1 METEKIL
8 VGISSCLLG
17 EKVRFD
23 TGHKHH
29 SYTTGTLGQ
38 YFEFRSFCPEISIGL
53 GVPRESIRLVDEG
66 DKIKCV
72 GTKTKE
78 LDVTDKLIQC
88 ANEQSNWLDGVY
100 GYIVK
105 KDSPSCG
112 MERVKVYKNNMPE
125 KKGSG
130 LFTYTMMQNYP
141 DLPVEEEG
149 RLGDPV
155 LRENFIKRVF
165 IYKRWR
171 DFLESKPGWSELHNF
186 HARHK
191 YILYSHHQDKARQL
205 GKQLAEARQGEI
217 ADYVSEYGS
226 QLMAILKIP
235 ATRKNHV
242 NTLLHIQ
249 GYLKRDL
256 DKDDKQELS
265 SIIESYRLGHVP
277 LIVPITLLRHHF
289 RKAPDDYINNSYYMN
304 PHPAELMLLNSL

>member
-1 METEKIL
+1 METEKIP

-17 EKVRFD
+17 EEVRYD
-23 TGHKHH
+23 SGHKHH

-38 YFEFRSFCPEISIGL
+38 YFAFRSFCPEVSIGL
-53 GVPRESIRLVDEG
+53 GIPRETIRLVDVNDE
-66 DKIKCV
+66 IKCV
-72 GTKTKE
+72 GTKTRE
-78 LDVTDKLIQC
+78 LDVTDKLKQC
-88 ANEQSNWLDGVY
+88 AHDQSHWLDNVY

-112 MERVKVYKNNMPE
+112 MERVKVYKNDTPE

-130 LFTYTMMQNYP
+130 LYTQTMMKNYP

-165 IYKRWR
+165 VYKRWR
-171 DFLESKPGWSELHNF
+171 DFLESKPAWPDLYNF
-186 HARHK
+186 HAQHK

-205 GKQLAEARQGEI
+205 GKELAEARQGKI
-217 ADYVSEYGS
+217 ADYLDIYGT

-265 SIIESYRLGHVP
+265 GIIEAYRLGHVP

-289 RKAPDDYINNSYYMN
+289 RKAPDEYISNSYYMN
-304 PHPAELMLLNSL
+304 PHPDELMLLNSL